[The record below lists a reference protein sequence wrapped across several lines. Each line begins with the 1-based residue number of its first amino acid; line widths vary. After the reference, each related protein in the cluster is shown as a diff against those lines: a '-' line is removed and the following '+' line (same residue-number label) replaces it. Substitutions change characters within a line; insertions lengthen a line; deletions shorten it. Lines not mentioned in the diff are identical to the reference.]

1 MSWVL
6 KVLKTGVAR
15 ENIVLKIQFEINKS
29 EKKGIFFLKIIN
41 VASNI
46 QKLNEPRLGPDTGTN
61 VFL

>member
-1 MSWVL
+1 MSWVI

-46 QKLNEPRLGPDTGTN
+46 QKLN
-61 VFL
+61 